1 MNVQDSI
8 KMALE
13 VGIDTTGP
21 TSRGATGM
29 EGIKTVSS
37 DEIESFRA
45 AFKQYNENSKTIIFD
60 VVEEGAGRDDERA
73 EV

>member
-1 MNVQDSI
+1 MNIQDSI

-21 TSRGATGM
+21 ISRGATGM

-37 DEIESFRA
+37 DEIESFRSA
-45 AFKQYNENSKTIIFD
+45 IEQCNENSKSVVFD
-60 VVEEGAGRDDERA
+60 TLSGTTKK
-73 EV
+73 